1 MSKQNDT
8 IVALNLSKGDYAG
21 GFSPLGLAWAFY
33 IGSYR
38 YVVSMSRLYYYEVT
52 GNVDP
57 DQRVY
62 AEWARS

>member
-1 MSKQNDT
+1 MSKQSDT
-8 IVALNLSKGDYAG
+8 QVELNLSKGEYAG
-21 GFSPLGLAWAFY
+21 GFSPHGLGWAFY

-38 YVVSMSRLYYYEVT
+38 YVVSMSSLYYYEVT

-57 DQRVY
+57 DQRTY